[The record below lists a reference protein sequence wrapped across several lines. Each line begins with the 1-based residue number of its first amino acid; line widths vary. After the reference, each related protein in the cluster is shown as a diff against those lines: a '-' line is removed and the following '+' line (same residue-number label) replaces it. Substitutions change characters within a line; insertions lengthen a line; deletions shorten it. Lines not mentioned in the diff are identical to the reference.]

1 LLQNQPKY
9 VPLPFAMNL
18 LRQHIEAIVF
28 AAEQPV
34 SFKEIHECLLT
45 TFGWEVVEEDIKASI
60 ADLKAR
66 YDSDDFSFYLTESG
80 GGYVFMTKRDF
91 YPVVATLLN
100 QKANKK
106 LSTAA
111 LETLAIVAYKQPITK
126 GEIEEIRGVSCDYTI
141 QKLMEKDLVAVAG
154 RASGP
159 GKPLLYKTSSTFMDH
174 FGINST
180 KDLPKLKE
188 IETQQENAIG
198 ETSIE
203 TAHAAN

>member
-1 LLQNQPKY
+1 
-9 VPLPFAMNL
+9 MNL

-126 GEIEEIRGVSCDYTI
+126 GEIEEIRGV
-141 QKLMEKDLVAVAG
+141 
-154 RASGP
+154 
-159 GKPLLYKTSSTFMDH
+159 
-174 FGINST
+174 
-180 KDLPKLKE
+180 
-188 IETQQENAIG
+188 
-198 ETSIE
+198 
-203 TAHAAN
+203 

>member
-1 LLQNQPKY
+1 
-9 VPLPFAMNL
+9 MNL
-18 LRQHIEAIVF
+18 LRQHIEAIIF
-28 AAEQPV
+28 ASEQPV
-34 SFKEIHECLLT
+34 AFKEVHECLLT
-45 TFGWEVVEEDIKASI
+45 TFGWEVANEDIEAAITS
-60 ADLKAR
+60 LKER
-66 YDSDDFSFYLTESG
+66 YDTDDYSFCLTESG
-80 GGYVFMTKRDF
+80 GGYVFMTKRDY

-154 RASGP
+154 RADGP

-174 FGINST
+174 FGINSA

-188 IETQQENAIG
+188 IETQPDNAIG
-198 ETSIE
+198 ETPIE
-203 TAHAAN
+203 AAQPAH

>member
-1 LLQNQPKY
+1 
-9 VPLPFAMNL
+9 MNL
-18 LRQHIEAIVF
+18 LRQHIEAIIF

-45 TFGWEVVEEDIKASI
+45 TFGWEVVEEDIQASI

-66 YDSDDFSFYLTESG
+66 YDTDDFSFYLTESG
-80 GGYVFMTKRDF
+80 GGYVFMTKSEY

-126 GEIEEIRGVSCDYTI
+126 TEIEEIRGVNCDYTI
-141 QKLMEKDLVAVAG
+141 HKLMEKDLVAVAG
-154 RASGP
+154 RATGP
-159 GKPLLYKTSSTFMDH
+159 GKPLLYKTSGTFMDH

-203 TAHAAN
+203 TAHTAN

>member
-1 LLQNQPKY
+1 MKLI
-9 VPLPFAMNL
+9 
-18 LRQHIEAIVF
+18 RQHIEAIIF

-34 SFKEIHECLLT
+34 TFKEVQECLMV
-45 TFGWEVVEEDIKASI
+45 TFGLESAAPDIEQAIAELKERYESEE
-60 ADLKAR
+60 
-66 YDSDDFSFYLTESG
+66 YSFYLTESG
-80 GGYVFMTKRDF
+80 GGYVFMTKRDY

-111 LETLAIVAYKQPITK
+111 LETLAIIAYKQPITK
-126 GEIEEIRGVSCDYTI
+126 AEVEEIRGVSCDYTI

-154 RASGP
+154 RADGP

-188 IETQQENAIG
+188 IEPQQDNAIG
-198 ETSIE
+198 ETTIE
-203 TAHAAN
+203 AAQEAK

>member
-1 LLQNQPKY
+1 
-9 VPLPFAMNL
+9 MNL
-18 LRQHIEAIVF
+18 LRQHIEAIIF

-34 SFKEIHECLLT
+34 SFKEVHECLLT
-45 TFGWEVVEEDIKASI
+45 TFGWEVSKEDIAEAI
-60 ADLKAR
+60 NALRER
-66 YDSDDFSFYLTESG
+66 YDSNEYSFYLTESG
-80 GGYVFMTKRDF
+80 GGYVFMTKRDY

-111 LETLAIVAYKQPITK
+111 LETLAIIAYKQPITK
-126 GEIEEIRGVSCDYTI
+126 SEIEEIRGVSCDYTV

-154 RASGP
+154 RADGP
-159 GKPLLYKTSSTFMDH
+159 GKPLLYKTSTTFMDH

-203 TAHAAN
+203 IAEQAN

>member
-1 LLQNQPKY
+1 
-9 VPLPFAMNL
+9 MNL

>member
-1 LLQNQPKY
+1 M
-9 VPLPFAMNL
+9 A
-18 LRQHIEAIVF
+18 
-28 AAEQPV
+28 
-34 SFKEIHECLLT
+34 FKEVHECLLT
-45 TFGWEVVEEDIKASI
+45 TFGWEVNKEDIEEAI
-60 ADLKAR
+60 TALKER
-66 YDSDDFSFYLTESG
+66 YDSDEYSFYLTESG
-80 GGYVFMTKRDF
+80 GGYVFMTKRDY

-111 LETLAIVAYKQPITK
+111 LETLAIIAYKQPITK
-126 GEIEEIRGVSCDYTI
+126 SEIEEIRGVSCDYTV

-154 RASGP
+154 RADGP

-203 TAHAAN
+203 IAEQAN

>member
-1 LLQNQPKY
+1 
-9 VPLPFAMNL
+9 MNL
-18 LRQHIEAIVF
+18 LRQHIEAIIF
-28 AAEQPV
+28 ASEQPV
-34 SFKEIHECLLT
+34 AFKEVHECLLT
-45 TFGWEVVEEDIKASI
+45 TFGWEVANEDIEAAINS
-60 ADLKAR
+60 LKER
-66 YDSDDFSFYLTESG
+66 YDTDEYSFYLTESG
-80 GGYVFMTKRDF
+80 GGYVFMTKRDY

-154 RASGP
+154 RADGP

-174 FGINST
+174 FGINSA

-188 IETQQENAIG
+188 IETQPDNAIG

-203 TAHAAN
+203 AAQPAH

>member
-1 LLQNQPKY
+1 MRLI
-9 VPLPFAMNL
+9 
-18 LRQHIEAIVF
+18 RQHIEAIIF

-34 SFKEIHECLLT
+34 TFKEVQECLMV
-45 TFGWEVVEEDIKASI
+45 TFGLEIAPPEIEQAI
-60 ADLKAR
+60 ADLKER
-66 YDSDDFSFYLTESG
+66 YESEDYSFYLTESG
-80 GGYVFMTKRDF
+80 GGYVFMTKRDY

-126 GEIEEIRGVSCDYTI
+126 AEVEEIRGVSCDYTI

-154 RASGP
+154 RADGP

-188 IETQQENAIG
+188 IEPQQDNAIG
-198 ETSIE
+198 ETTIE
-203 TAHAAN
+203 AAQEAK